1 MLILSIHNS
10 VWKNKQKKLFLKL
23 TTTLSF
29 QYESFL
35 IFGILITFL
44 SFLFFFFLW
53 GGGGVRGEGTWG
65 VKSDELFT
73 LIFLVKMIC
82 QVSLNGVSL
91 LGMLILNQ

>member
-10 VWKNKQKKLFLKL
+10 VWKSKQKKLFLKL

-35 IFGILITFL
+35 IFEILMTFL
-44 SFLFFFFLW
+44 SFLFFSFCGE
-53 GGGGVRGEGTWG
+53 GGEGRREGTWS
-65 VKSDELFT
+65 VKSDQLFT

-82 QVSLNGVSL
+82 QVSLNGVLL